1 MTVQTRNYII
11 RRLLQLI
18 PLLFGLS
25 VLIFA
30 LIHLSPGD
38 PVYAF
43 LSEQN
48 NDPVVIEQV
57 RRNLGLDQPL
67 PVQYWRWIT
76 DVVRLD
82 FGVAYTF
89 NNQPV
94 ITLIAQRVPG
104 TLQLGIL
111 SLIVSLI
118 IAIPAGIISAKR
130 QYSFIDNATT
140 IGAFLGLALPNF
152 WFALM
157 LQLFFAVQL
166 GWLPT
171 STAGTDAEW
180 PNRALYYIM
189 PVAVL
194 SLSLVATFSRFM
206 RSSMLEVIRQDYVTT
221 ARAKGLSDSVV
232 TYQHALKNAIIPM
245 VTVVGLQIPALLSGA
260 VIVEFIFA
268 WPGLGGLGYEAI
280 LRRDYPVILALTILI
295 GAFVLILN
303 VIIDI
308 IYVLVDPRI
317 SFD

>member
-1 MTVQTRNYII
+1 MTAQARNYII
-11 RRLLQLI
+11 RRLIQLI

-25 VLIFA
+25 ILIFG

-67 PVQYWRWIT
+67 YVQYWRWINN
-76 DVVRLD
+76 VVRLD

-89 NNQPV
+89 NNRPV
-94 ITLIAQRVPG
+94 INLIWERVPG
-104 TLQLGIL
+104 TVQLGALAIL
-111 SLIVSLI
+111 VSLI
-118 IAIPAGIISAKR
+118 IAIPAGIISAQR
-130 QYSFIDNATT
+130 QYSMIDNVTT
-140 IGAFLGLALPNF
+140 VGAFLGLALPNF

-157 LQLFFAVQL
+157 LQLLLAVQL

-171 STAGTDAEW
+171 STSGAGAEW
-180 PNRALYYIM
+180 PDRARFFIM

-206 RSSMLEVIRQDYVTT
+206 RSSMLEVIRQDYITA
-221 ARAKGLSDSVV
+221 ARAKGLSERVI
-232 TYQHALKNAIIPM
+232 TYQHALKNAMIPM
-245 VTVVGLQIPALLSGA
+245 VTIIGLQLPSILSGA
-260 VIVEFIFA
+260 IIVEFIFA

-295 GAFVLILN
+295 GAFVMILN

-308 IYVLVDPRI
+308 VYVLIDPRI
-317 SFD
+317 SFE

>member
-1 MTVQTRNYII
+1 MTVQARNYIL

-18 PLLFGLS
+18 PLLVGLS
-25 VLIFA
+25 LIIFG

-43 LSEQN
+43 LSETN
-48 NDPVVIEQV
+48 NDPEVAEQV

-67 PVQYWRWIT
+67 PVQYWRWISN
-76 DVVRLD
+76 VVQLD

-89 NNQPV
+89 NNQSV
-94 ITLIAQRVPG
+94 ISLIGERVPG
-104 TLQLGIL
+104 TLQLGGL
-111 SLIVSLI
+111 ALVVSLI
-118 IAIPAGIISAKR
+118 IAIPAGIISANR
-130 QYSFIDNATT
+130 QYSAIDNVTT
-140 IGAFLGLALPNF
+140 VGAFLGLALPNF

-157 LQLFFAVQL
+157 LQLLFAVQL

-171 STAGTDAEW
+171 STSGIDSEW

-206 RSSMLEVIRQDYVTT
+206 RSSMLEVIRQDYVTA
-221 ARAKGLSDSVV
+221 ARAKGLSERAV
-232 TYQHALKNAIIPM
+232 TYRHALKNAMIPM
-245 VTVVGLQIPALLSGA
+245 VTIVGLQLPNLLSGA
-260 VIVEFIFA
+260 VIVEYVFA

-303 VIIDI
+303 VIVDI

-317 SFD
+317 SFE

>member
-1 MTVQTRNYII
+1 MTAQARNYII
-11 RRLLQLI
+11 RRLIQLI

-25 VLIFA
+25 ILIFG

-67 PVQYWRWIT
+67 YVQYWRWINN
-76 DVVRLD
+76 VIRLD

-89 NNQPV
+89 NNKPV
-94 ITLIAQRVPG
+94 INLIWERVPG
-104 TLQLGIL
+104 TVQLGTLAI
-111 SLIVSLI
+111 IVSLI
-118 IAIPAGIISAKR
+118 IAIPAGIISAQR
-130 QYSFIDNATT
+130 QYSAIDNVTT
-140 IGAFLGLALPNF
+140 VGAFLGLALPNF

-157 LQLFFAVQL
+157 LQLLFAVQL

-171 STAGTDAEW
+171 STAGAGAEW
-180 PNRALYYIM
+180 PDRARYFIL

-206 RSSMLEVIRQDYVTT
+206 RSSMLEVIRQDYITS
-221 ARAKGLSDSVV
+221 ARAKGLSERVI
-232 TYQHALKNAIIPM
+232 TYRHALKNAMIPM
-245 VTVVGLQIPALLSGA
+245 VTVVGLQLPTILSGA
-260 VIVEFIFA
+260 IIVEFIFA

-280 LRRDYPVILALTILI
+280 LRRDYPVILALTMLI
-295 GAFVLILN
+295 GAFVMILN
-303 VIIDI
+303 MLIDI
-308 IYVLVDPRI
+308 VYVLIDPRI
-317 SFD
+317 SFE

>member
-1 MTVQTRNYII
+1 MTAQARNYII
-11 RRLLQLI
+11 RRLIQLI

-25 VLIFA
+25 ILIFG

-67 PVQYWRWIT
+67 YVQYWRWINN
-76 DVVRLD
+76 VVRLD

-89 NNQPV
+89 NNRPV
-94 ITLIAQRVPG
+94 INLIWERVPG
-104 TLQLGIL
+104 TVQLGTLAI
-111 SLIVSLI
+111 IVSLI
-118 IAIPAGIISAKR
+118 IAIPAGIISAQR
-130 QYSFIDNATT
+130 QYSTIDNVTT
-140 IGAFLGLALPNF
+140 VGAFLGLALPNF

-157 LQLFFAVQL
+157 LQLLLAVQL

-171 STAGTDAEW
+171 STSGAGAEW
-180 PNRALYYIM
+180 PDRARYFIM

-206 RSSMLEVIRQDYVTT
+206 RSSMLEVIRQDYITA
-221 ARAKGLSDSVV
+221 ARAKGLSERVI
-232 TYQHALKNAIIPM
+232 TYQHALKNAMIPM
-245 VTVVGLQIPALLSGA
+245 VTIIGLQLPSILSGA
-260 VIVEFIFA
+260 IIVEFIFA

-295 GAFVLILN
+295 GAFVMILN

-308 IYVLVDPRI
+308 VYVLIDPRI
-317 SFD
+317 SFE